1 MMGGLLVRKASM
13 VRLAAQRSAGIP
25 MVFKSIEDFVERSS
39 ASVGSPQQVID
50 KVDRY
55 HEQLGHEVIHL
66 SADADGVTASQ

>member
-13 VRLAAQRSAGIP
+13 VRLAARRSAGIP
-25 MVFKSIEDFVERSS
+25 VVFESIEDFVERSS
-39 ASVGSPQQVID
+39 ALVGSPQQAID

-55 HEQLGHEVIHL
+55 HERLGHEVIHL